1 MRRTR
6 TLEPE
11 DYRAGWQSAEAA
23 EAYERDLRQEGS
35 YGGWSWELE
44 RGLLL
49 DLVDRWFPPGRKPR
63 YLDFACGTGR
73 IIGLLEDRVET
84 AVGVDSSASMLEV
97 AQRKLS
103 RSRLICGDVTTD
115 PSLLTGPYDL
125 ITAFRFFMNA
135 GDELRAGVLAA
146 LRGVLSDDGILV
158 FNIHSNKWSL
168 RMPSVLIRRHLLG
181 QHWVRQLSYRDVRR
195 MLEPHGFG
203 IVEIHGCNFLT
214 SKGYRLF
221 PDGISR
227 RIERLFTAAKPLQ
240 YFAVDLI
247 FVCRKAPTTTTRL

>member
-6 TLEPE
+6 TPEPS
-11 DYRAGWQSAEAA
+11 DYRIGWQNAQAA
-23 EAYERDLRQEGS
+23 QAYERDLREDGS

-44 RGLLL
+44 REELLE
-49 DLVDRWFPPGRKPR
+49 LVDRWFPLGRKPR

-97 AQRKLS
+97 AQQKLS

-115 PSLLTGPYDL
+115 PSLVTGPYDL

-135 GDELRAGVLAA
+135 GDELRAGVLTA
-146 LRGVLSDDGILV
+146 LYGVLSDDGILV

-181 QHWVRQLSYRDVRR
+181 QHWVRQMSYREARQ
-195 MLEPHGFG
+195 MLEPHGLQ
-203 IVEIHGCNFLT
+203 IVEVHGCNFLT
-214 SKGYRLF
+214 SKGYRLI
-221 PDGISR
+221 PHMMSR
-227 RIERLFTAAKPLQ
+227 RIERLLTAKPLR
-240 YFAVDLI
+240 YLAVDLI
-247 FVCRKAPTTTTRL
+247 FVCRKAPTMTPRL